1 MELREDLTHL
11 PHLADRCLFHHHHHH
26 HGCEVQ
32 LVEVTIVIIIC
43 DRQVLQLLENLPREG
58 RIGQQPS
65 GMVWKHLVK
74 I

>member
-11 PHLADRCLFHHHHHH
+11 PHLADRCLFHHHH
-26 HGCEVQ
+26 GCEMQ
-32 LVEVTIVIIIC
+32 LVAVTIVIIIC

-65 GMVWKHLVK
+65 GMV
-74 I
+74 